1 MYRLSRE
8 AVPKGTRGVEVH
20 FTASTSVVTV
30 SWHVEM
36 MVSRHMESISSRKV
50 SKQQSDGYDQQIEQ
64 RDEELVSQKGQVV
77 E

>member
-1 MYRLSRE
+1 MTRMYVYRVW
-8 AVPKGTRGVEVH
+8 ATM
-20 FTASTSVVTV
+20 
-30 SWHVEM
+30 EM

-64 RDEELVSQKGQVV
+64 RDEELVGQKGQVV